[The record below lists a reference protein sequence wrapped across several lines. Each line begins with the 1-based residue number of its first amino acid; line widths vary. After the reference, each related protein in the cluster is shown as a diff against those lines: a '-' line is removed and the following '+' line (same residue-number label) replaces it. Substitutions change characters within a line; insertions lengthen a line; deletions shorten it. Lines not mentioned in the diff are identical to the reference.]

1 MPSKNWDKQVPVQN
15 WFWCRFVQFNK
26 ASRLSYALQWILS
39 ILSNLSNPM
48 VGPLHCKQDK
58 VTSYHKFLLWSV
70 EPYPSD
76 HHSPAVYHRLDFPK
90 NHHDRQPLGT
100 INVWWFQV
108 STRLRSNHSW
118 NGSII
123 RFQLCRIGIVRS
135 MLNSMQITI
144 APLRKFHWRQD
155 KLLRTWILEEHLPQ
169 KFTSKGTLQ
178 TNPGTQN
185 VPIYSS
191 VKETQPCS
199 QMAML
204 SNLTSTSTIIC

>member
-1 MPSKNWDKQVPVQN
+1 MLTLCLP
-15 WFWCRFVQFNK
+15 RIGINK
-26 ASRLSYALQWILS
+26 CLRRIGFGDVLSSSIKLPASVTLSNESFLIFRSIGWTLALQTRQS
-39 ILSNLSNPM
+39 
-48 VGPLHCKQDK
+48 
-58 VTSYHKFLLWSV
+58 HKFLLWSV
-70 EPYPSD
+70 GLIPLR
-76 HHSPAVYHRLDFPK
+76 HSPAVYHRLDFPK

-135 MLNSMQITI
+135 MLNSMQIII

-178 TNPGTQN
+178 TNPGTHKMYLYTPVSKRHNCVLKCWLCYQ
-185 VPIYSS
+185 
-191 VKETQPCS
+191 T
-199 QMAML
+199 
-204 SNLTSTSTIIC
+204 